1 MKLKVHHVGLV
12 VEDIDE
18 YINMFTCLFGFQEKG
33 CYTVHTFNAVCSF
46 LLAENTYIELVKP
59 LADDGLGRFLKKHG
73 SGRLHHIC
81 YEVDDMDEA
90 FEYLTKVKGLQSLA
104 ANPVQIPSFQKAV
117 FFHPK
122 KTGNVL
128 IELVSGPS
136 CPLT

>member
-1 MKLKVHHVGLV
+1 MKLKIHHVGLV

-18 YINMFTCLFGFQEKG
+18 YVNMFGYLFGLQEKG
-33 CYTVHTFNAVCSF
+33 RYMVHAFNAECSF
-46 LLAENTYIELVKP
+46 LLADNTYIEFVRP
-59 LADDGLGRFLKKHG
+59 LAEDGLGRFLKKHG

-81 YEVDDMDEA
+81 YVVDDMDKA
-90 FEYLTKVKGLQSLA
+90 FDYLTKVKGLQSLSEA
-104 ANPVQIPSFQKAV
+104 PVQIPSFQKAM

-136 CPLT
+136 CLLP